1 MLNINGELS
10 MVTISKWKESD
21 FNLKS
26 SASQFVI
33 RKKITK
39 IAGVNQVV
47 LPIFLNPTLFWDS
60 PILRFSAG

>member
-1 MLNINGELS
+1 

-47 LPIFLNPTLFWDS
+47 LPNFFEPNVILGYS